1 MHGSGLTLK
10 LALIIISNKPG
21 GIELTNLITDLSQ
34 HKAVTILR
42 ILYPIWVVVG
52 LFSIMYVP
60 ATLIVAEDAAAT
72 ASIPE

>member
-1 MHGSGLTLK
+1 M
-10 LALIIISNKPG
+10 
-21 GIELTNLITDLSQ
+21 TNLITDLSQ